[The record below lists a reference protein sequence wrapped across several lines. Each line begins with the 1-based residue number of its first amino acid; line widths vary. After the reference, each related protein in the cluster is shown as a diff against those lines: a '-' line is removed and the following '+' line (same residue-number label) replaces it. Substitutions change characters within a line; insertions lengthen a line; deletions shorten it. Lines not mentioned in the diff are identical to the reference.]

1 VLHISPPAARVLVV
15 EDDVV
20 VREIA
25 AGYLR
30 QGGIDTIEAR
40 NTESALACFGKQPID
55 LALVD
60 VNLPDGLG
68 FDLVRQ
74 LRAQRDTAVIY
85 MTSRGTSDD
94 KVHGLEAGG
103 DDYIVKP
110 VDMRELLARVRAVL
124 RRYSRPQPP
133 LHGAAQV
140 EAFSGWTLDL
150 MRRELADAQGALV
163 RLTRAEFDLFAA
175 LYQSGATPL
184 HRDYLV
190 EVVAAADAA
199 TKPRTVDVMIS
210 RIRRKLSQASQP
222 SPVIVTRVGEGYLLE
237 LPKEKKAVLF

>member
-1 VLHISPPAARVLVV
+1 MPPPCASLGARVLLV
-15 EDDVV
+15 EDDIV

-40 NTESALACFGKQPID
+40 NTASALACFGNQPID

-68 FDLVRQ
+68 FDLVRR
-74 LRAQRDTAVIY
+74 LRAQRDTAVIF
-85 MTSRGTSDD
+85 MTSRGTPDD

-124 RRYSRPQPP
+124 RRYNRAP
-133 LHGAAQV
+133 AARV
-140 EAFSGWTLDL
+140 EAFFGWTLDL
-150 MRRELADAQGALV
+150 MRRELADANGALV

-190 EVVAAADAA
+190 EVVAAADSA

-210 RIRRKLSQASQP
+210 RIRRKLAEASQP
-222 SPVIVTRVGEGYLLE
+222 SPRVVTRTGEGYLLE
-237 LPKEKKAVLF
+237 LPEAKKAVLF

>member
-1 VLHISPPAARVLVV
+1 MPQPGARVLLV

-40 NTESALACFGKQPID
+40 STASALACFGNQPID

-68 FDLVRQ
+68 FDLVRR

-85 MTSRGTSDD
+85 MTSRGTQDD
-94 KVHGLEAGG
+94 KVHGLEAGA

-124 RRYSRPQPP
+124 RRYSRHPAP
-133 LHGAAQV
+133 QV
-140 EAFSGWTLDL
+140 EAFAGWTLDL
-150 MRRELADAQGALV
+150 VRRELADANGALV

-175 LYQSGATPL
+175 LYQSGATAL

-190 EVVAAADAA
+190 EVIAAADAA

-210 RIRRKLSQASQP
+210 RIRRKLAQAAQP
-222 SPVIVTRVGEGYLLE
+222 APQIVTRTGQGYLVE
-237 LPKEKKAVLF
+237 LPKAKKAVVL